1 MGKFIKFNNA
11 LGAAS
16 GESKTKLIPVDQIA
30 FVLSTGATTT
40 DINLP
45 NGTFKYIVTTDQA
58 AATATD
64 TVEAIQS
71 ALTANPGGVVST
83 VTPPIGANGKRVTF
97 RVTYGAFV

>member
-30 FVLSTGATTT
+30 FVSISGATTT
-40 DINLP
+40 DIYSQHRD
-45 NGTFKYIVTTDQA
+45 FKYVVTTDQA
-58 AATATD
+58 TATYGA
-64 TVEAIQS
+64 TTEAIQA

-83 VTPPIGANGKRVTF
+83 VTPPIGADDNRVTF
-97 RVTYGAFV
+97 RVNYVSV

>member
-30 FVLSTGATTT
+30 FGSISGATTT
-40 DINLP
+40 DLELP
-45 NGTFKYIVTTDQA
+45 NGAFKYVVTTDQA
-58 AATATD
+58 TETYGATI
-64 TVEAIQS
+64 EAIQA

-83 VTPPIGANGKRVTF
+83 VTPPLGADGNRVTF
-97 RVTYGAFV
+97 RVNYGVVV

>member
-11 LGAAS
+11 LGVAS

-30 FVLSTGATTT
+30 FVLSSGAATT
-40 DINLP
+40 DIKQP
-45 NGTFKYIVTTDQA
+45 NGTFKYVVTTDQA
-58 AATATD
+58 TKTYGA

-83 VTPPIGANGKRVTF
+83 VTPPIGADDNRVTF
-97 RVTYGAFV
+97 RVTYGAV

>member
-30 FVLSTGATTT
+30 FGSISGATTT
-40 DINLP
+40 DLKQP
-45 NGTFKYIVTTDQA
+45 NGTFKYVVTTDQA
-58 AATATD
+58 TATYGA
-64 TVEAIQS
+64 TIEAIQA

-83 VTPPIGANGKRVTF
+83 VTPPIGADDNRVTF
-97 RVTYGAFV
+97 RVNYVSV